1 MPGLEIDQRRAPR
14 RGCKMRCYYI
24 TAGSWLQLLLMCCC
38 TFIALFPVFIV
49 ARFIPAAQETQHML
63 NLESSQRLAAMNNM
77 EHHVKSNMIISAGAA
92 SKDNDQDEAV
102 QKRVYPQHRQAA
114 AAAAVAGLPHDVNLH
129 HMRRLST
136 LKAHAPASSSG
147 DEEEEILM
155 ERILFN
161 FDHSDYVDPGAN
173 TDPGVPSL
181 PSGSSP
187 GPPHKQ

>member
-1 MPGLEIDQRRAPR
+1 MLCDQLS
-14 RGCKMRCYYI
+14 M
-24 TAGSWLQLLLMCCC
+24 
-38 TFIALFPVFIV
+38 V
-49 ARFIPAAQETQHML
+49 
-63 NLESSQRLAAMNNM
+63 
-77 EHHVKSNMIISAGAA
+77 
-92 SKDNDQDEAV
+92 QDEAV
-102 QKRVYPQHRQAA
+102 QKRVYPQPRQAA
-114 AAAAVAGLPHDVNLH
+114 AAAAAGLPHDVNLH

-136 LKAHAPASSSG
+136 LQAHAASSSG
-147 DEEEEILM
+147 HEEEILM